1 MAGKPLPQVLI
12 SEGERMTNICNACR
26 YCEGFCATFPALER
40 RLSFESADLEY
51 LANLCHNCGA
61 CLYSCQYAPP
71 HEFALNYPRLLAEL
85 RAASYEKYAWPGAW
99 MRYCAPLIGGL
110 VTAGIIAQGPI
121 ATTAHSDAEGSFYA
135 VAPHWAMA
143 GAFTVLGGLIAL
155 ALLLGFVR
163 FWKSVG
169 EPVTAIFNGKAL
181 LGALRDAATLRNLD
195 GGGEGCTYPDERFTP
210 IRRNFH
216 HFTFYGFLLC
226 FASTSVAAL
235 YSYVFHWEAPYDVL
249 SLPVTLGVL
258 GGIGLLIGTSGLFWL
273 KLKRDPALGDP
284 AQTAGDIAFILLLF
298 AISITGL
305 ALLWFREEASMGW
318 LLAIHLGVVAWFF
331 AAMPYG
337 KFVHSLYRFGALIKY
352 HLENGRGEA

>member
-1 MAGKPLPQVLI
+1 
-12 SEGERMTNICNACR
+12 MTNICNACR

-71 HEFALNYPRLLAEL
+71 HEFQLNYPRLLAEL
-85 RAASYEKYAWPGAW
+85 RKASYEKYAWPGPW
-99 MRYCAPLIGGL
+99 MHYLAPAVGLL
-110 VTAGIIAQGPI
+110 VTIAVVMQGPI
-121 ATTAHSDAEGSFYA
+121 VTTPHSDAEGAFYA

-143 GAFTVLGGLIAL
+143 GLFTILGVLIVAAL
-155 ALLLGFVR
+155 VIGFAR
-163 FWKSVG
+163 FWKSIG
-169 EPVTAIFNGKAL
+169 ESPAALFNLKAL
-181 LGALRDAATLRNLD
+181 SGAFRDAATLRNLD

-226 FASTSVAAL
+226 FASTTVAAI
-235 YSYVFHWEAPYDVL
+235 YSYVFQWEAPYDPL

-258 GGIGLLIGTSGLFWL
+258 GGIGLLIGTAGLFWL

-284 AQTAGDIAFILLLF
+284 KQTAGDIAFILLLF
-298 AISITGL
+298 AISLTGL
-305 ALLWFREEASMGW
+305 LLLFLREDASMGW
-318 LLAIHLGVVAWFF
+318 LLAIHLGLVAWLF

-337 KFVHSLYRFGALIKY
+337 KFVHALYRFGALIKY
-352 HLENGRGEA
+352 HLENDREAKESRA